1 MNILIISSRPPKYS
15 GHFGDNIIKSL
26 KESGHDVK
34 WGYDGIEK
42 QYDEI
47 NRYFRL
53 INNNNCV
60 KNIRL
65 LLSKIKKSIG
75 NVLFGIR
82 CSRYFLV
89 KNEKYPSL
97 VSKLQLDKINGDYD
111 AILVLFTSEMISA
124 NIIEE
129 VANKYS
135 CPIILTTIDMYWI
148 TGGCYFFGD
157 CNGYLKSCKKCPAC
171 AYWEKGIP
179 YHNYMKKKELFQR
192 SNIFLYTN
200 TYVKNII
207 NENNFISN
215 EKVITSSFILDENE
229 YKPLDRNDCK
239 RKLGVK
245 PNQRFIMLARYSDQ
259 PRKGF
264 KYILKSI
271 NNIFGNQNSS
281 DVSLYL
287 IGDDATNIVDDLSV
301 NVINKCRVDVETL
314 IDLYNIADVF
324 LSASIDDAGPSMVN
338 QAMACGTP
346 VVSFNIGTALDVLVD
361 GESGFVAKD
370 ISVSAYTK
378 ALHSLYLLNDDERKK
393 LRMSTREIALKYN
406 SLNVFSKKVE
416 SVIKSYSKY
425 E

>member
-1 MNILIISSRPPKYS
+1 MNILVISSRPSQYS
-15 GHFGDNIIKSL
+15 GHYGDNIVKSL
-26 KESGHDVK
+26 KVNGHNVT

-47 NRYFRL
+47 TRYFKL

-97 VSKLQLDKINGDYD
+97 VSKLQLDKIKGNYD

-124 NIIEE
+124 NIIEK

-157 CNGYLKSCKKCPAC
+157 CYGYLKSCKKCPAC
-171 AYWEKGIP
+171 AYWEKDIP

-192 SNIFLYTN
+192 PNIFLYTN

-215 EKVITSSFILDENE
+215 EKLITSSFILDENE

-271 NNIFGNQNSS
+271 NNIFGNKNCSE
-281 DVSLYL
+281 VSLYL

-378 ALHSLYLLNDDERKK
+378 ALHTLYLLNDDERNK

-416 SVIKSYSKY
+416 SVIKSYS
-425 E
+425 

>member
-1 MNILIISSRPPKYS
+1 MNILVISSRPSQYS
-15 GHFGDNIIKSL
+15 GHYGDNIIKSL

-53 INNNNCV
+53 INKNNCV

-361 GESGFVAKD
+361 GESGFMAKD

-416 SVIKSYSKY
+416 SVINSYS
-425 E
+425 

>member
-1 MNILIISSRPPKYS
+1 MNILVISSRPSQYS
-15 GHFGDNIIKSL
+15 GHYGDNIVKSL
-26 KESGHDVK
+26 KVNGHNVT

-47 NRYFRL
+47 TRYFRL

-75 NVLFGIR
+75 NVFFGIR

-97 VSKLQLDKINGDYD
+97 VSKLQLDKIKGNYD

-124 NIIEE
+124 NIIEK

-157 CNGYLKSCKKCPAC
+157 CYGYLKSCKNCPAC
-171 AYWEKGIP
+171 AFWEKDIP

-192 SNIFLYTN
+192 PNIFLYTN

-215 EKVITSSFILDENE
+215 EKLITSSFILDENE
-229 YKPLDRNDCK
+229 FKPLDRNDCK

-271 NNIFGNQNSS
+271 NNIFGNKNCSE
-281 DVSLYL
+281 VSLYL
-287 IGDDATNIVDDLSV
+287 IGDDAANIVDDLSV

-378 ALHSLYLLNDDERKK
+378 ALHTLYLLNDDERNK

-416 SVIKSYSKY
+416 SVIKSCS
-425 E
+425 